1 MENSNSSSAIS
12 NAIAI
17 LREEEAILT
26 IKLTKLQ
33 GRIHSVCTAIASMS
47 ELVDGE
53 TTTEPVAAVK
63 SMTIT
68 PEKVVYNSNSV
79 YEGLSFTKALA
90 KFMATTESPLGV
102 GEIAKQMEAS
112 GYEFS
117 SKNKSAQVST
127 ALIRNK
133 DLYKKTEDDKK
144 WSVIQKPL
152 I

>member
-1 MENSNSSSAIS
+1 
-12 NAIAI
+12 
-17 LREEEAILT
+17 
-26 IKLTKLQ
+26 
-33 GRIHSVCTAIASMS
+33 V
-47 ELVDGE
+47 E
-53 TTTEPVAAVK
+53 T
-63 SMTIT
+63 
-68 PEKVVYNSNSV
+68 
-79 YEGLSFTKALA
+79 
-90 KFMATTESPLGV
+90 PLGV